1 LLESQLERKKISKAS
16 TLVMEE
22 SAWCSACKAATVHF
36 DLVDCTSVCES
47 CGCVQE
53 DSSLVA
59 GEFGGGQRVDDV
71 SGASA
76 AWRLLDRSRAGR
88 LVQQE
93 AFKRQYAGRVSSVD
107 SISFKLHLKKV

>member
-1 LLESQLERKKISKAS
+1 
-16 TLVMEE
+16 M
-22 SAWCSACKAATVHF
+22 
-36 DLVDCTSVCES
+36 
-47 CGCVQE
+47 
-53 DSSLVA
+53 
-59 GEFGGGQRVDDV
+59 DDV